1 MADAAAVG
9 IAEVERLHAIG
20 RDMGLFRSDPA
31 RSQVGVRRIHVRAT
45 EVKARILMRREPGQ
59 VRSGRPR
66 NPAVI
71 EVRQVLIDGERAIMV
86 RDNGVG
92 FDSKSAEKL
101 FSPFQRFHSAEEFEG
116 TGIGLATVQR
126 IIDKHKGGIWARSVL
141 QRGSTFYFTVGSQE
155 NKAVREAAKET
166 VRV

>member
-1 MADAAAVG
+1 
-9 IAEVERLHAIG
+9 
-20 RDMGLFRSDPA
+20 MGLFRSDPA

-45 EVKARILMRREPGQ
+45 EVKARILVRREPGQ

-71 EVRQVLIDGERAIMV
+71 EVRQ
-86 RDNGVG
+86 
-92 FDSKSAEKL
+92 
-101 FSPFQRFHSAEEFEG
+101 EFEG

-126 IIDKHKGGIWARSVL
+126 IVDKHKGHMWARSVL
-141 QRGSTFYFTVGSQE
+141 QGGSTFYFTVGSQE